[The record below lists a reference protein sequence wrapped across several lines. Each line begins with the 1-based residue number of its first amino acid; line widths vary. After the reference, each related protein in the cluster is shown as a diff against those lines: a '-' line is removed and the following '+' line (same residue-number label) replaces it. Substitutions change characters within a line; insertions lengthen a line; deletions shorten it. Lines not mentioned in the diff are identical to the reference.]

1 MHEYDHALLLF
12 WYTLFDKVKY
22 IWKELRT
29 SETTRKGEYKT
40 NNVDSIFNRMY
51 LMIRKYKNE
60 KLNTY
65 SNLPSFLRF
74 EQNNTLLLTDQLNN
88 LPVAISDLI
97 SNGEKL
103 GLIAYI

>member
-51 LMIRKYKNE
+51 LMIRKYKNI
-60 KLNTY
+60 NTY